1 MSTDRINYLNIG
13 LMLASCAVA
22 LFVPFELFLFAYAV
36 LGPAHYLTEISWLQK
51 RNFFTKGPFDYWI
64 LGGLAVVLLVA
75 SPVFSKTFN
84 QAEHFHT
91 MAELTVLALGAAL
104 VFMMTAKTGRRIF
117 GLAAVV
123 AVTLVSVNVSVFVTM
138 LLAVFIPTLTHVYVF
153 TGFFMIYGALKERS
167 KTGYLAF
174 AVFLL
179 CPVLYLVLDPAR
191 FGSSKYVLESY
202 WKHFSILNLAMLG
215 IDQPQ
220 TVADLTAAIEK
231 VFSSRVGATVMRFIA
246 FAYTYH
252 YLNWF
257 SKTSIIRWHQVPAR
271 RLIVIGGL
279 WVASVGLYVYDYSL
293 GFKVLFCLSFMHLY
307 LEFPL
312 NHLSI
317 IGTFREL
324 RSMAGSLTR
333 LDVAPAVHRH

>member
-1 MSTDRINYLNIG
+1 MSTTDRINYLNIG

-36 LGPAHYLTEISWLQK
+36 LGPAHYLTEISWLHK
-51 RNFFTKGPFDYWI
+51 RNFFTKGPHDYWI
-64 LGGLAVVLLVA
+64 LGGLAVVLLIA

-104 VFMMTAKTGRRIF
+104 VFMMTSKASHRIL

-123 AVTLVSVNVSVFVTM
+123 AITLVSVNVSVFLTM

-179 CPVLYLVLDPAR
+179 CPALYLVLDLAR
-191 FGSSKYVLESY
+191 FASGKYVLESY

-220 TVADLTAAIEK
+220 TVTDLAAAIEK
-231 VFSSRVGATVMRFIA
+231 VF
-246 FAYTYH
+246 
-252 YLNWF
+252 
-257 SKTSIIRWHQVPAR
+257 
-271 RLIVIGGL
+271 
-279 WVASVGLYVYDYSL
+279 
-293 GFKVLFCLSFMHLY
+293 
-307 LEFPL
+307 
-312 NHLSI
+312 
-317 IGTFREL
+317 
-324 RSMAGSLTR
+324 
-333 LDVAPAVHRH
+333 